1 MVGLEIVSLSGAGL
15 ENEEAP
21 ALAEQLGKFPA
32 LKQLDAS
39 ANPRLDSAFLSLIG
53 KALSSKAVLLHHHCV
68 FSLRHQHL
76 PRVLTVL
83 QELHILLSSTSAAL
97 ASRACPMTLCSI
109 CLVFNV

>member
-1 MVGLEIVSLSGAGL
+1 MSLSGAGL
-15 ENEEAP
+15 EVEKAP
-21 ALAEQLGKFPA
+21 ALAEQLCKFPA
-32 LKQLDAS
+32 LKQLDVS
-39 ANPRLDSAFLSLIG
+39 SNLCLDTAFLALIG